1 MGRIL
6 VVIILVTLSACAPR
20 GRLAYLAQPDPE
32 ARAIFVGSTRAP
44 DPETG
49 QPFGFERSPE
59 LRLARFDVAT
69 PPERSPA
76 QIDYPT
82 SGGGPADPKTQ
93 FMISQAQIDL
103 PRAQFLSE
111 LRTALR
117 QQNGDAVVFVHGFN
131 NSFAEGLYRMAQM
144 NADFDLP
151 GVMVHYSW
159 PSRANVLGY
168 AYDRDSVLFAR
179 DGLQEL
185 LADLRAAGAKRIL
198 LIAHSLGTELTME
211 VLRQEAIAQKQGLF
225 SSLSGVILI
234 SPDISV
240 DVFRTQADAIG
251 TLPQPFVIFTSQ
263 KDRALQ
269 LSARLTGQ
277 TDRLGNIETAE
288 PIARYAVTVVNVSA
302 FNTGDGHFNVVTSPA
317 LIRLLDRTGQLAK
330 VLEGDQRG
338 RTGLAQA
345 VILTVENATQIV
357 LAPIS
362 GG

>member
-1 MGRIL
+1 MGRLL
-6 VVIILVTLSACAPR
+6 VVLFLITLSACAPR
-20 GRLAYLAQPDPE
+20 GRLAYLDHPDPQ

-44 DPETG
+44 DPVTG

-69 PPERSPA
+69 PPDRQTA

-82 SGGGPADPKTQ
+82 TGGTPTDPKTQ

-103 PRAQFLSE
+103 PRAQFQSE

-117 QQNGDAVVFVHGFN
+117 QNKGEAVVFVHGFN

-144 NADFDLP
+144 GEDFDLP
-151 GVMVHYSW
+151 GVMVHYAW

-179 DGLQEL
+179 DGLAEL
-185 LADLRAAGAKRIL
+185 LGDLRAAGARRIML
-198 LIAHSLGTELTME
+198 VAHSLGTELTME
-211 VLRQEAIAQKQGLF
+211 VLRQEAIAHEQGLF
-225 SSLSGVILI
+225 SSLGGVILI
-234 SPDISV
+234 SPDIAV
-240 DVFRTQADAIG
+240 DVFQTQADAIG

-277 TDRLGNIETAE
+277 SDRLGNLEDLNR
-288 PIARYAVTVVNVSA
+288 IARYKVTVVNVSA
-302 FNTGDGHFNVVTSPA
+302 FNTGDGHFNVVTSPE
-317 LIRLLDRTGQLAK
+317 LIRLLDSTGQIAK

-338 RTGLAQA
+338 RTGLGQA